1 MERECSQK
9 YLQLNR
15 GKRIIFDAED
25 MPFFR
30 VRPDLSDLGTSRVVE
45 EELKTRYPNLR
56 FFLGCVVDGAVL
68 IQDLLPTP
76 FTDKAAETL
85 FNLARELNR
94 TAEITLQ
101 IADGGSLNYYLL
113 RMISKIII
121 EKNPL
126 IIFPGEGAKIVSGY
140 LKKQASDFSLENTV
154 FLPCERRPLGKG
166 KFAIETDL
174 SPLPDN
180 IGDRPIL
187 IIDDVIA
194 TGATMQTIAKGL
206 RIRYGNVQI
215 IAASWLFLA
224 PSVKENKNAS
234 SGIEDVNITVAAF
247 ALKGNYVARP
257 PINSLSCFLRNGVKY
272 DQVKNSFM
280 QKYIID
286 QEMFLGTMKQMESL
300 LRLKRI

>member
-1 MERECSQK
+1 MEKEYSQK

-15 GKRIIFDAED
+15 DKRIVFEASEL
-25 MPFFR
+25 PFFW
-30 VRPDLSDLGTSRVVE
+30 VAPELSDLGVSPRFE
-45 EELKTRYPNLR
+45 GELGQRYPNLLFMR
-56 FFLGCVVDGAVL
+56 GCVVDGAVL

-85 FNLARELNR
+85 FNLARGLNR
-94 TAEITLQ
+94 TAGITLQ

-113 RMISKIII
+113 RMISKIIMR
-121 EKNPL
+121 KNPL
-126 IIFPGEGAKIVSGY
+126 IIFPGEGAKIVGGY
-140 LKKQASDFSLENTV
+140 LKKQASDFPLENAV
-154 FLPCERRPLGKG
+154 FLPCGRRPLEKG
-166 KFAIETDL
+166 KFAIEADF

-194 TGATMQTIAKGL
+194 TGATMQTIAKEL
-206 RIRYGNVQI
+206 RTRYGNVQI

-224 PSVKENKNAS
+224 PSVKENKNAP

-247 ALKGNYVARP
+247 ALKGNYVSRP
-257 PINSLSCFLRNGVKY
+257 PINSLSYFLRNGVKY

-280 QKYIID
+280 QKYITNKGTF
-286 QEMFLGTMKQMESL
+286 QRTLEEM
-300 LRLKRI
+300 RR